1 MQKKQPKLPKG
12 LIWRGDKI
20 HINTTVN
27 NEELRGPTGFGVG
40 EINKA
45 KVFLESEK
53 AQKRH
58 QQEQRKETE
67 AQITDM
73 KHRNLT
79 VPPEMLGKTYGDAVK
94 HFFSKT
100 KHKKEKDEKDMVEEM
115 SWCLPLDTPLNDI
128 HASTIEPFI
137 QEMIARKSK
146 GNTINHYI
154 KLVGQILNLA
164 TKKEEQGVPWRNRP
178 HNFELM
184 KIKKNK
190 VYPFM
195 NARKGYVLSWT
206 EQDRLLNAFP
216 EHLKDTALYSLNTG
230 ARMGEITQL
239 RWSWG
244 VWFDALKLF
253 AFRIPEEYHK
263 NGKSKLVVL
272 NSIAK
277 EIIDRQRG
285 KHPEFVFT
293 YKGGPIKRL
302 GGTSFQ
308 RIRRT
313 VGLSHVVFHDFRT
326 TFSTRLKGY
335 GVDRDT
341 ISTLMGHTIPGVTAD
356 YAFQTHIVEALV
368 ESVKKL
374 EERKNFTF
382 VPVDENI
389 SRTNL
394 AHSFKYVSEMQP
406 EDLQIVETKG
416 KKNRDGRIRTCDH
429 STPS

>member
-1 MQKKQPKLPKG
+1 MQKKKPKLPAG
-12 LIWRGDKI
+12 LIWRGNTI
-20 HINTTVN
+20 HIATDVNGEDIRGTTKTDQV
-27 NEELRGPTGFGVG
+27 
-40 EINKA
+40 K
-45 KVFLESEK
+45 K
-53 AQKRH
+53 AQVLLEKRKVEVRER
-58 QQEQRKETE
+58 QER
-67 AQITDM
+67 M
-73 KHRNLT
+73 KYLKINNLT
-79 VPPEMLGKTYGDAVK
+79 VPPEMLAKTYGDAVK
-94 HFFSKT
+94 HFFKKT

-115 SWCLPLDTPLNDI
+115 EWCLPLDTPLNDI
-128 HASTIEPFI
+128 NASTIEPFI
-137 QEMIARKSK
+137 KGMIARKSK
-146 GNTINHYI
+146 GNTINHFI

-190 VYPFM
+190 VHPFM
-195 NARKGYVLSWT
+195 NARKGYVLSWE

-216 EHLKDTALYSLNTG
+216 EHLKETALYSLNTG

-244 VWFDALKLF
+244 VWFEDLQLF

-272 NSIAK
+272 NSIAQ

-293 YKGGPIKRL
+293 YKGEPIKRL

-368 ESVKKL
+368 EAVRKL

-382 VPVDENI
+382 VPADENLPL
-389 SRTNL
+389 TNPS
-394 AHSFKYVSEMQP
+394 HSFKYVSEMKP
-406 EDLQIVETKG
+406 EDLQLVETK
-416 KKNRDGRIRTCDH
+416 
-429 STPS
+429 